1 MKYLERV
8 ALPVIIIALITW
20 FMVDVRPLIINAES
34 SSEPEHEQSSDTVTV
49 EKKEKLGYIRVRTT
63 YYNPVES
70 QCDSTPLI
78 TADGSRINK
87 EKLKMKKIKWIAIS
101 PDLLVE
107 YPLGTKVSITSK
119 KYPEISGI
127 YEIHDVMNPRF
138 KYSIDILSHE
148 DHGHIFGTHLCEMKK
163 A

>member
-1 MKYLERV
+1 MKRLKKV
-8 ALPVIIIALITW
+8 ALPIVIIALITW
-20 FMVDVRPLIINAES
+20 FIMDIRPLIINTES
-34 SSEPEHEQSSDTVTV
+34 SLQEQLSDTVTV
-49 EKKEKLGYIRVRTT
+49 EKKKERLGYIRVRTT
-63 YYNPVES
+63 YYNPVEA

-87 EKLKMKKIKWIAIS
+87 EKLRMKKIKWIAIS